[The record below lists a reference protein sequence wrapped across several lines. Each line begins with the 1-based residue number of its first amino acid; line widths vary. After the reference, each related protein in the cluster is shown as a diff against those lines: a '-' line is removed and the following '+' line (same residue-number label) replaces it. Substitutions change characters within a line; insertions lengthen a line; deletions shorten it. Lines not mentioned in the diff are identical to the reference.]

1 MEGPKEAPPHV
12 GVGGEARRGV
22 AQVDLVA
29 RGVVARGVAAAH
41 AVEAPVAAIVPG

>member
-22 AQVDLVA
+22 AKVELVA
-29 RGVVARGVAAAH
+29 RRVVAVGVAAAH